1 VSSPRKLKPAVVVAI
16 ASIVAVS
23 YTGVSGVQAG
33 STVAQRTLPKLQE
46 GAKVRVRLTKPCVSS
61 IPGTGDQEQLLSTLG
76 AVQQY
81 IKPEL
86 GPSQG
91 TRALDQDQAN
101 PSSQFG
107 SSGMGWLDGTTV
119 VFLEAVGDAATLQ
132 GHADALT
139 ALVPRPD
146 RVVVCQTAL
155 SEARLR
161 EIVDTM
167 WLTYGNGTEPR
178 FYGATKAPDGRALI
192 QLRADG
198 EDLAR
203 TLQTK
208 FDNDAIFTLGHLL
221 WPSKQFVDGFRPRKC
236 GEVPQNTGGKFSVYL
251 RKPIRLKSG
260 TATLFAGTV
269 KNNGKVSV
277 EFPRYEAYIT
287 KRGSRTIVASH
298 AQDIAYTLESRAI
311 ARGQTTP
318 TSVMVATD
326 SCDPSVGYALP
337 PGTYDVYFVDAFGTD
352 AGGRSVSGPLTVRV
366 TK

>member
-1 VSSPRKLKPAVVVAI
+1 VSSPRKLKPAVVVAV

-161 EIVDTM
+161 EI
-167 WLTYGNGTEPR
+167 
-178 FYGATKAPDGRALI
+178 
-192 QLRADG
+192 
-198 EDLAR
+198 
-203 TLQTK
+203 
-208 FDNDAIFTLGHLL
+208 
-221 WPSKQFVDGFRPRKC
+221 
-236 GEVPQNTGGKFSVYL
+236 
-251 RKPIRLKSG
+251 RLKSG

-337 PGTYDVYFVDAFGTD
+337 PGTYDVYFVDALGTD